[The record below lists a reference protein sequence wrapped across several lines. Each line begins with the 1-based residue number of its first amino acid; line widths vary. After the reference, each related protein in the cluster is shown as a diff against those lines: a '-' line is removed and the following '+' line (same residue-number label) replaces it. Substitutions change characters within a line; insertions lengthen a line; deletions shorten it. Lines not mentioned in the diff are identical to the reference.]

1 MFSKGFDTIRAVGGT
16 FRAVN
21 SFIKREY
28 DIMMSENNNL
38 IKLCRD
44 ESVIILCYLLTVD
57 GEMMLSDPIYDT
69 LAFDG
74 GRNILS

>member
-1 MFSKGFDTIRAVGGT
+1 
-16 FRAVN
+16 
-21 SFIKREY
+21 
-28 DIMMSENNNL
+28 MMSENNNL
-38 IKLCRD
+38 IKLWRD

-57 GEMMLSDPIYDT
+57 GEMMLSDLIYDT